1 MYLYDIVKV
10 FDFFYMVE
18 LLYSTNFFLT
28 SIYVLNIIIKIE
40 VEFMTKAD
48 LVERIFEKIG
58 LSKKEAQEIIEILFD
73 TMRQTFIEGESVKI
87 SGFGT
92 FNVRQKTARRGR
104 NPKTGDDLEITP
116 RRVIT
121 FRASNQVKS
130 AMEKQDV

>member
-1 MYLYDIVKV
+1 
-10 FDFFYMVE
+10 
-18 LLYSTNFFLT
+18 
-28 SIYVLNIIIKIE
+28 
-40 VEFMTKAD
+40 MTKAD

-73 TMRQTFIEGESVKI
+73 TMKLAFVEGESVKI

-92 FNVRQKTARRGR
+92 FNVRQKMSRRGR

-121 FRASNQVKS
+121 FRASNQLKS
-130 AMEKQDV
+130 VMEKQDV

>member
-1 MYLYDIVKV
+1 
-10 FDFFYMVE
+10 MVE
-18 LLYSTNFFLT
+18 LIYSTNFFLT

-130 AMEKQDV
+130 SMEKHYV